1 MRPDALDAAT
11 TKATHKSMH
20 SSRTNSPA
28 QQQVEHHNNSRTPI
42 VSTDGTFSPTDNTG
56 NEPASAASILVS
68 EVVQSVKTAVDDA
81 LTWAENKVDGLH
93 PGQESAG
100 PYTSPATC
108 ILNYKWAQ
116 TGIYDVYDKG
126 IAGILVGMM
135 AAAGGAYWRSNDKP
149 TAMVLGFV
157 AILQALGVRNG
168 WYDRFA

>member
-1 MRPDALDAAT
+1 MASTTSHSHPLLKASSAAYGILALLHTMKGLDQFKHPTMRTL
-11 TKATHKSMH
+11 
-20 SSRTNSPA
+20 
-28 QQQVEHHNNSRTPI
+28 PI
-42 VSTDGTFSPTDNTG
+42 VLRG
-56 NEPASAASILVS
+56 ASKIGWYEGSGFFVIMS
-68 EVVQSVKTAVDDA
+68 
-81 LTWAENKVDGLH
+81 
-93 PGQESAG
+93 
-100 PYTSPATC
+100 

>member
-42 VSTDGTFSPTDNTG
+42 VSTDGTFSPTDNTR

-108 ILNYKWAQ
+108 MPSDLDVIASGLMPAVQ
-116 TGIYDVYDKG
+116 GTGQDEDNDNTKGKDKE
-126 IAGILVGMM
+126 
-135 AAAGGAYWRSNDKP
+135 NK
-149 TAMVLGFV
+149 
-157 AILQALGVRNG
+157 
-168 WYDRFA
+168 

>member
-1 MRPDALDAAT
+1 MRTL
-11 TKATHKSMH
+11 
-20 SSRTNSPA
+20 
-28 QQQVEHHNNSRTPI
+28 PI
-42 VSTDGTFSPTDNTG
+42 VLRG
-56 NEPASAASILVS
+56 ASKIGWYEGSGFFVIMS
-68 EVVQSVKTAVDDA
+68 
-81 LTWAENKVDGLH
+81 
-93 PGQESAG
+93 
-100 PYTSPATC
+100 